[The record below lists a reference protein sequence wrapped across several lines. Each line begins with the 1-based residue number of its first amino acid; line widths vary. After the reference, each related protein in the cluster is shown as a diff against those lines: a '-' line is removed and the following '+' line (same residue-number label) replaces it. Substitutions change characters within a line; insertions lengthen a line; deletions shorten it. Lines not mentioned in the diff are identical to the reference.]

1 MPGRL
6 TFWTTPNSESAS
18 QEVMRIDSA
27 GTITASTHSST
38 SQMDDYASGYDS
50 MPKFFQSAG
59 TVSNSAGDAWTTVLN
74 VGTSEATW
82 DLFSIEGSTN
92 FGFWCEI
99 TAYFSQITAG
109 KAGRQRVS
117 YRMMRIGNNDFGT
130 SVDGPYDKV
139 GTDTNDH
146 FTPSITTTGS
156 GGSQR
161 VKIRVTTTSLVNY
174 CQTLYHIRWVCGDYG
189 TEPLMIV

>member
-6 TFWTTPNSESAS
+6 TFGTTPNSESAPK
-18 QEVMRIDSA
+18 EAMRIDCA
-27 GTITASTHSST
+27 GTLTTATHPSN
-38 SQMDDYASGYDS
+38 SQMDDYSSGYSS
-50 MPKFFQSAG
+50 MPKFFQASG

-82 DLFSIEGSTN
+82 DLFSFEGSTN
-92 FGFWCEI
+92 FGLWCEV
-99 TAYFSQITAG
+99 TAYYSQITST
-109 KAGRQRVS
+109 KFGRQRVS
-117 YRMMRIGNNDFGT
+117 YRVQRNSNADFTT

-139 GTDTNDH
+139 GDSNDH

-161 VKIRVTTTSLVNY
+161 AKIRITTVSLVNY
-174 CQTLYHIRWVCGDYG
+174 CQTLYHIRWVVGDYA